1 MRDGSSALG
10 LARPAHFRV
19 FPGVLGNNRTLD
31 GVRADVG
38 TGVGNRVSGL
48 ARVVC
53 NPFYVLGLTPAA
65 RAAQVTLR
73 FRALRSD
80 LRRGRSLTFTTPLGP
95 QPLDLELLGLA
106 YVELRD
112 ADMRLEH
119 ELRFVPVRGRKPSL
133 SVVRT
138 EAS

>member
-19 FPGVLGNNRTLD
+19 FPGVLGNNRTLN

-38 TGVGNRVSGL
+38 TGRASGL

-80 LRRGRSLTFTTPLGP
+80 LRRGRSLTFATPIGA

-112 ADMRLEH
+112 ADLRLEH
-119 ELRFVPVRGRKPSL
+119 ELRYVPVKGRKPSL
-133 SVVRT
+133 TVVRT